1 MNIFN
6 LIKHVIKE
14 SLFSIS
20 PSIFNKIQNF
30 NKNYIYKKRLEL
42 QLKNLPA
49 RIANYYSGTN
59 NDEIKDIISFIEKNG
74 IHMIPY
80 EFILKYNSED
90 INVYYDENEKY
101 PYVIIG
107 KNRVYFPRDT
117 KKNEI
122 QKAVTTAF
130 IEQKEESSP
139 HRYLNESIK
148 FKSDDVAVFVGAS
161 EGIYCLSILDELRKV
176 YLFEADEQWITPL
189 SLTFAPYHDKVK
201 IVQKFV
207 SSVDKGNQVSLDS
220 YFSQIGEDIN
230 YIQAD
235 IEGNEKKLLLGAKRI
250 LSGNNIKISIC
261 CYHNQEDQE
270 EFSNLL
276 IKYGFNIQYS
286 KGYMLLWMQVPCKK
300 PYFRKGIIYASK
312 N

>member
-6 LIKHVIKE
+6 SIKHVIKE
-14 SLFSIS
+14 TLFSIS

-30 NKNYIYKKRLEL
+30 NKNYVYKKRLEL

-49 RIANYYSGTN
+49 RIANYYRDTN

-90 INVYYDENEKY
+90 VNVYYDDNEKY

-107 KNRVYFPRDT
+107 KNRVYFPRDI
-117 KKNEI
+117 KNNEI

-130 IEQKEESSP
+130 IEQKEEASP
-139 HRYLNESIK
+139 HRYLNENIK

-161 EGIYCLSILDELRKV
+161 EGIYCLSIIDELKKI

-189 SLTFAPYHDKVK
+189 TLTFAPYQNKVK

-207 SSVDKGNQVSLDS
+207 SSTDKGNQVSLDS
-220 YFSQIGEDIN
+220 YFSQIGEDVN

-235 IEGNEKKLLLGAKRI
+235 IEGNEKKLLLGANRI
-250 LSGNNIKISIC
+250 LTGNNIKLSIC
-261 CYHNQEDQE
+261 CYHKQEDQE

-276 IKYGFNIQYS
+276 RKYGFNIEYS

>member
-6 LIKHVIKE
+6 SIKHIVKKIIH
-14 SLFSIS
+14 SIS
-20 PSIFNKIQNF
+20 PSIFKKIQNF
-30 NKNYIYKKRLEL
+30 NKNYVYKLRLEL

-49 RIANYYSGTN
+49 RIANYYRDTD
-59 NDEIKDIISFIEKNG
+59 NDEIKDIISFIEKHG

-90 INVYYDENEKY
+90 VNVFYDEKERF

-107 KNRVYFPRDT
+107 KNRVYFPREIE
-117 KKNEI
+117 KNEI
-122 QKAVTTAF
+122 QKAVITAF

-139 HRYLNESIK
+139 HRYLNENIK
-148 FKSDDVAVFVGAS
+148 FNSDDVAVFVGAS
-161 EGIYCLSILDELRKV
+161 EGIYCLSIIDELRKV
-176 YLFEADEQWITPL
+176 FLFEADEQWITPL
-189 SLTFAPYHDKVK
+189 TLTFAPYKNKVQ

-207 SSVDKGNQVSLDS
+207 SSSDKGNQVTLDN
-220 YFSQIGEDIN
+220 YFSNLGEEVN

-235 IEGNEKKLLLGAKRI
+235 IEGNEKKLLDGAKRI
-250 LSGNNIKISIC
+250 LSGKNIKISIC
-261 CYHNQEDQE
+261 CYHKQEDQKK
-270 EFSNLL
+270 FSNFL
-276 IKYGFNIQYS
+276 KNYGFQVQYS

-300 PYFRKGIIYASK
+300 PYFRKGIIYAYK

>member
-6 LIKHVIKE
+6 SIKHVIKE

-20 PSIFNKIQNF
+20 PSTFNKIQNF
-30 NKNYIYKKRLEL
+30 NKNFVYKKRLEL
-42 QLKNLPA
+42 QLKNLPTQ
-49 RIANYYSGTN
+49 IANYYRDTN
-59 NDEIKDIISFIEKNG
+59 NDEIKNIISFIEKNG

-80 EFILKYNSED
+80 EFTLKYNSED
-90 INVYYDENEKY
+90 VNVYYDDNEKY

-107 KNRVYFPRDT
+107 KNRVYFPRDI

-130 IEQKEESSP
+130 IEQQEESSP
-139 HRYLNESIK
+139 HRYLNENIK

-161 EGIYCLSILDELRKV
+161 EGIYCLSIIDELRKV
-176 YLFEADEQWITPL
+176 YLFEVDEQWITPL
-189 SLTFAPYHDKVK
+189 TLTFAPYQNKVQ

-207 SSVDKGNQVSLDS
+207 SSTDKGNQVTLDS
-220 YFSQIGEDIN
+220 YFSQLGEEVN

-235 IEGNEKKLLLGAKRI
+235 IEGNEKKLLDGAKRI
-250 LSGNNIKISIC
+250 LSGRNIKISIC
-261 CYHNQEDQE
+261 CYHKQEDQL
-270 EFSNLL
+270 EFSNFL
-276 IKYGFNIQYS
+276 INYGFDVQYS